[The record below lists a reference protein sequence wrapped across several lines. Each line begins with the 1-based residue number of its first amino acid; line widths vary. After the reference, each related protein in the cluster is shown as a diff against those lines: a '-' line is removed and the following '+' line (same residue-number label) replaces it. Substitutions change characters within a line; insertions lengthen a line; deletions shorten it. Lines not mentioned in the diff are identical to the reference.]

1 MSSNIEVQ
9 KICEY
14 CGNEFTARKTT
25 SKTCSDRC
33 VKLYYKQ
40 RKRAAKIEE
49 TTKTTIQIKNKP
61 IEELK
66 AKEFLTVR
74 DAAKLLSC
82 SRQTVYSLI
91 NSGKLKAVNIKVKKT
106 IVKRTDLDKLFD

>member
-14 CGNEFTARKTT
+14 CGKEFTARKTT

-33 VKLYYKQ
+33 AKRYYKQ

-49 TTKTTIQIKNKP
+49 TTKTTIKIKNKP
-61 IEELK
+61 IEEIK
-66 AKEFLTVR
+66 AKEFLTVQ
-74 DAAKLLSC
+74 DVATLLNC
-82 SRQTVYSLI
+82 SARSVYYYI
-91 NSGKLKAVNIKVKKT
+91 ESGKLKAVNLGQRIT
-106 IVKRTDLDKLFD
+106 RVKRSDLDKLFD